1 VVNRNHVQIAAATQG
16 TMREFVSTLASVVPA
31 QALYLDAAEGGKIER
46 VLAKSGDTVSEGQV
60 LLELSNPQ
68 AQLDLLARKADLSGQ
83 LSALREKELEIKRS
97 RLDYAQKTASARAQV
112 ESMEREYARNQR
124 LTVEGAYAEARLEED
139 RERLV
144 LQKELLRLASESQA
158 TDESLNELRL
168 AQMKLASESLEQ
180 NLRQANAN
188 LDSLVVRAPTAGVL
202 SSFDLARGQSIA
214 RGARIGQIDS
224 GTDLKLVATVDEFY
238 LSRLRQ
244 GLTAVVRIG
253 DQSHALRVENVSAQ
267 VSRGVFT
274 VELAFVGPPPEAMRI
289 GQSMPLQINI
299 SEPSPALLIPNGPF
313 MIATGGRWAFVLAEN
328 ASVAE
333 RRPIVVGRRNLSEV
347 EIIEGVEP
355 GERVVVSAYDE
366 FLDASSLQIR
376 N

>member
-1 VVNRNHVQIAAATQG
+1 
-16 TMREFVSTLASVVPA
+16 
-31 QALYLDAAEGGKIER
+31 
-46 VLAKSGDTVSEGQV
+46 
-60 LLELSNPQ
+60 
-68 AQLDLLARKADLSGQ
+68 
-83 LSALREKELEIKRS
+83 
-97 RLDYAQKTASARAQV
+97 
-112 ESMEREYARNQR
+112 
-124 LTVEGAYAEARLEED
+124 
-139 RERLV
+139 
-144 LQKELLRLASESQA
+144 
-158 TDESLNELRL
+158 
-168 AQMKLASESLEQ
+168 
-180 NLRQANAN
+180 
-188 LDSLVVRAPTAGVL
+188 
-202 SSFDLARGQSIA
+202 
-214 RGARIGQIDS
+214 
-224 GTDLKLVATVDEFY
+224 
-238 LSRLRQ
+238 
-244 GLTAVVRIG
+244 
-253 DQSHALRVENVSAQ
+253 VSAQ

-366 FLDASSLQIR
+366 FLDASSQQIR